1 MKPRPFVFAVSLLLT
16 IGLAGWG
23 CHSVPVTGRSAVN
36 LVSEEYIVKVSAEEF
51 ANMKRTQ
58 RLSRN
63 AQQVA
68 LVERVGRRLAQT
80 VYWDMPLADWEFVVF
95 DAPGVINAFAMAGGK
110 VGVYSGLLDL
120 VENEAQLASVLA
132 HEVAHVTARHVHER
146 LSQLM
151 LLEGG
156 GVAAVIAAGNA
167 AGSAGASA
175 VRSVYG
181 LGAGMSALSFDRAK
195 EREADHIGLIYMARA
210 GYDPREALR
219 FLERMETHASGPS
232 VPAWLSTHPAYPE
245 RQLQLID
252 LMPKALA
259 AYEESQR
266 ERSVR
271 IVE

>member
-1 MKPRPFVFAVSLLLT
+1 MKLRPFALSGSLALAAL
-16 IGLAGWG
+16 LAGAG

-36 LVSEEYIVKVSAEEF
+36 LVSDEYIVRVSAEEF

-63 AQQVA
+63 AQHVSM
-68 LVERVGRRLAQT
+68 VERVGRTLAQT
-80 VYWDMPLADWEFVVF
+80 VYWDMPLADWEFAVF
-95 DAPGVINAFAMAGGK
+95 EAPGVVNAFAMAGGK

-132 HEVAHVTARHVHER
+132 HEIAHVTARHVHER
-146 LSQLM
+146 LSQLL

-156 GVAAVIAAGNA
+156 GVVATIGAGHAAGA
-167 AGSAGASA
+167 AAAAA
-175 VRSVYG
+175 VRSAYG

-219 FLERMETHASGPS
+219 FLERMETHAGGST
-232 VPAWLSTHPAYPE
+232 VPAWLSTHPAFPE

-259 AYEESQR
+259 AYEESRR
-266 ERSVR
+266 ERTVR